1 MFRKRSTLD
10 KMLHDWTG
18 TIDDALGLVMEVSI
32 FALVFTFA
40 GVLIGSAG
48 AQAMSEIAAHH
59 IASLSAVEGPDSAMV
74 LQEAQNDAH
83 AYLQAKTVAIVHSQV
98 SCGTASACV
107 VISPCSSASPVCAVI
122 VERRVMI
129 PVVDSTVTWT
139 ARAVSL
145 RQQNT

>member
-18 TIDDALGLVMEVSI
+18 TVDDALGLVMEVSI
-32 FALVFTFA
+32 FTLIFAFA

-59 IASLSAVEGPDSAMV
+59 IASLSAVDGPDSAMV

-83 AYLQAKTVAIVHSQV
+83 AYLQAQTVAIVHSQA

-107 VISPCSSASPVCAVI
+107 VISPCSAAFPVCVVI

-129 PVVDSTVTWT
+129 PVANSTVTWT
-139 ARAVSL
+139 AKAVSIWP
-145 RQQNT
+145 QNA

>member
-1 MFRKRSTLD
+1 
-10 KMLHDWTG
+10 MLHDWTG
-18 TIDDALGLVMEVSI
+18 TVDDALGLIMEVSI

-40 GVLIGSAG
+40 GALIFSAG

-59 IASLSAVEGPDSAMV
+59 IAALSAVEGPNSAAV

-83 AYLQAKTVAIVHSQV
+83 AYLGARNLPVAVVHSQS
-98 SCGTASACV
+98 SCGTAPACV
-107 VISPCSSASPVCAVI
+107 VISPCSAAFPVCLVI

-129 PVVDSTVTWT
+129 PVVGSTVTWT

-145 RQQNT
+145 SQQNA